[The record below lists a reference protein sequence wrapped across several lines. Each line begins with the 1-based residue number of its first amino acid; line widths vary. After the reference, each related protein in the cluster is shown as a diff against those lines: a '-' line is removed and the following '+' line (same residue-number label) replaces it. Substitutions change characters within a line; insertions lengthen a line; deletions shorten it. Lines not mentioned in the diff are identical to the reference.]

1 METNSF
7 TWLKMHTLIS
17 NLKLRQILSYLILS
31 PLGDEF
37 ARGAYSP
44 CSWKIIGGEVLASFI
59 NVNKRIKGLQI
70 RDHEIVN

>member
-1 METNSF
+1 MVEDAYTNIQSKIKTNSLLFDPF
-7 TWLKMHTLIS
+7 T
-17 NLKLRQILSYLILS
+17 
-31 PLGDEF
+31 LGDEF